1 MNSNVLSI
9 LDNFSYGDP
18 AIPSYLKSA
27 TADYCVIGWHFNG
40 ANDPFTG
47 DHRPLKD
54 RLADLFMTVANPDDA
69 RLILPND
76 TKSLYHGSMYT
87 VNYNTQAP
95 PGTVLADDIAKNFHK
110 GENMEPISVGA
121 TALDALIAFLAAH
134 DNDGSMGDLSSLS
147 ADVVKIA
154 SLLMATDESYDSQVQ
169 AQDLLYGYNY
179 DSADGG
185 MEWHFDG
192 VNGPEAPPN
201 APSVP
206 SSAEAE
212 ALQALNE
219 AQTRFDIVSN
229 DLRGQ
234 RWEMFACWWKLVS
247 DRDNSVLNG
256 NNKPK
261 DIQKR
266 YRAIA
271 DALNQSINDLSDSQ
285 KVLQDEIVQHSKA
298 GRYKKVSK
306 QPFFQRKDPSI
317 SIAGMSSGWPD
328 NWLSELLVRFENE
341 VVAGAPPIK
350 LPPISFLPGPLQT
363 SASKILTEFLGGPNN
378 DPKTKYTI
386 PWWKSW
392 NDTQPWFPLFVE
404 WEAVYFHL
412 PREAWK
418 VETINAG
425 NPPHPMIRY
434 CVDEQLDNG
443 QYLNDVRTISGR
455 VMILPQ
461 AALSLQSLVSSLV
474 NTFPDNDSAP
484 ITKDERAT
492 LLDPKL
498 WAKFK
503 YLSLSLSGFTDHL
516 ITRMQGSHV
525 KPNARR
531 VDNSLQVLQDA
542 VNASCYGFASSE
554 PPIFPAAYLNA
565 IQAESGVTPYG
576 NAIDLED
583 KNIFPFKAVTSGQVM
598 FTKLNIIDKF
608 GQSIPALQPK
618 PVPKAQTMPIPSLY
632 PCISDY
638 LMPNSIGGHPNVVFR
653 DKDLTLPSRFIQ
665 VRAFSDK

>member
-18 AIPSYLKSA
+18 LKPTYLKSA
-27 TADYCVIGWHFNG
+27 IADYCVIGWHSNG

-47 DHRPLKD
+47 DPRPLTD
-54 RLADLFMTVANPDDA
+54 RLGDMYMTVANPDDA

-87 VNYNTQAP
+87 VNFNTKVP
-95 PGTVLADDIAKNFHK
+95 PATVLADTIGKNFYS
-110 GENMEPISVGA
+110 GEKMEPVAVGA

-134 DNDGSMGDLSSLS
+134 DKDGSMGDLSSLS
-147 ADVVKIA
+147 EDIVKIA

-179 DSADGG
+179 DSSDGG

-192 VNGPEAPPN
+192 TIPPN
-201 APSVP
+201 AAPNTPAVP
-206 SSAEAE
+206 SLAEAQ
-212 ALQALNE
+212 ALLALNE
-219 AQTRFDIVSN
+219 AQTRLDIVSN
-229 DLRGQ
+229 NLRGQ

-247 DRDNSVLNG
+247 DRDNSVING

-261 DIQKR
+261 DIQKK
-266 YRAIA
+266 YRDTA
-271 DALNQSINDLSDSQ
+271 DVLYRSITDLANSQ
-285 KVLQDEIVQHSKA
+285 KNLQDEIIHYSKA
-298 GRYKKVSK
+298 GRYKRVSK
-306 QPFFQRKDPSI
+306 LPFFQRKDPSI

-328 NWLSELLVRFENE
+328 NWLSSLLVRFEDE
-341 VVAGAPPIK
+341 VVAGAPPVK
-350 LPPISFLPGPLQT
+350 PPPVSFLPSLLQT
-363 SASKILTEFLGGPNN
+363 SASKIVSEFLCGPNN
-378 DPKTKYTI
+378 NPNTKYTI

-404 WEAVYFHL
+404 WEALYFHIPKDL
-412 PREAWK
+412 WK
-418 VETINAG
+418 VETVNVG
-425 NPPHPMIRY
+425 NPPHPMVRY
-434 CVDEQLDNG
+434 CVDEPLDSG
-443 QYLNDVRTISGR
+443 KYLSDMRTISGR

-474 NTFPDNDSAP
+474 ATFPDDDSGP
-484 ITKDERAT
+484 ITKAERAT
-492 LLDPKL
+492 LLDPAL

-516 ITRMQGSHV
+516 ITRMQGAHV
-525 KPNARR
+525 KPNARK
-531 VDNSLQVLQDA
+531 VDNSLQALQDA
-542 VNASCYGFASSE
+542 INASCYGFASGD
-554 PPIFPAAYLNA
+554 PPIFPASYLTA

-576 NAIDLED
+576 NAIDFED
-583 KNIFPFKAVTSGQVM
+583 NSLFPFKAVTSGQAM

-608 GQSIPALQPK
+608 GQAIPALEPK
-618 PVPKAQTMPIPSLY
+618 PIPKDQTMPVPSLY

-653 DKDLTLPSRFIQ
+653 DKDQTLSSRFVQ
-665 VRAFSDK
+665 VCAPLW